1 MTRRAMRWVRAAFH
15 RPDTRLYESVQWVVW
30 VLIAAS
36 VALFLV
42 DFSLGTSYPGKELI
56 NALDRVILWFFAA
69 EISLRILSY
78 RPPRLDFFSHS
89 TTSKLGHHV
98 IDRLLFCL
106 QPLNLIDI
114 LTVAALVPALRGL
127 RALRLLRLLRT
138 VKVFRYSN
146 PFNWLERSF
155 RENTLLFGLAFSFL
169 ISAVLLGGISLFL
182 VEGRSNPLLAST
194 WDGIWWALVTLT
206 TVGYGDITPITGLGR
221 IVGGF
226 MMLAGMFTLALFAG
240 VVGNTLVKSI
250 LSIREEQ
257 FRMSGY
263 INHVVLCGYEPGAEM
278 LLQAILS
285 EIDSEARPLVVFA
298 EGERPSDLP
307 PEFVWVSG
315 DPTKE
320 SELDKARMSHAAAAI
335 LVGSRHV
342 LPQNADAKTVLTA
355 FTIRSY
361 MRRRAKTE
369 TRIRPLYV
377 VAEILDS
384 ENVEHAYAAGADEV
398 IETRRLGFSLLAHAV
413 TMPGTAELMS
423 KVAASGANSL
433 FVGAPPKSALA
444 EGGVSFGELGRRLK
458 QEKGILVV
466 GLRNKEQEDVLNP
479 PDLYEITPGCQL
491 IYLANSPVLKRLPR
505 PRRKSRASLEP
516 SP

>member
-1 MTRRAMRWVRAAFH
+1 MAPDVWRRPVAWARAAFH
-15 RPDTRLYESVQWVVW
+15 RPETGVYRTVQSIVW

-36 VALFLV
+36 VTLFLI
-42 DFSLGTSYPGKELI
+42 DFGLGASYRGKELL
-56 NALDRVILWFFAA
+56 NSVDRIILWVFAV

-78 RPPRLDFFSHS
+78 RPPSLDFFSQS
-89 TTSKLGHHV
+89 ATSKLGHHV
-98 IDRLLFCL
+98 IDRLLYCL
-106 QPLNLIDI
+106 RPLNLVDI

-138 VKVFRYSN
+138 AKVFRYSN
-146 PFNWLERSF
+146 PFTWLARSF

-169 ISAVLLGGISLFL
+169 ISAVLLGGISMFL
-182 VEGRSNPLLAST
+182 VEGRTNPRLGST

-206 TVGYGDITPITGLGR
+206 TVGYGDVTPESGLGR

-226 MMLAGMFTLALFAG
+226 LMVSGMFTLALFAG
-240 VVGNTLVKSI
+240 VVGHTLVKSV

-278 LLQAILS
+278 LLQAILT
-285 EIDSEARPLVVFA
+285 EIDAEARPLVVFA
-298 EGERPSDLP
+298 DGERPADLP
-307 PEFVWVSG
+307 PEFVWASG

-320 SELDKARMSHAAAAI
+320 SELDKVRMSHAAAAI

-342 LPQNADAKTVLTA
+342 LPQSADAKTVLTA

-361 MRRRAKTE
+361 MRHRAKTE
-369 TRIRPLYV
+369 IRKQPLYV

-413 TMPGTAELMS
+413 TMPGTAALMS
-423 KVAASGANSL
+423 TVAASGAHSL
-433 FVGAPPKSALA
+433 FVGALTEDDLA
-444 EGGVSFGELGRRLK
+444 ESASFGELTRRFK
-458 QEKGILVV
+458 RDKDILVV
-466 GLRNKEQEDVLNP
+466 GVRDARQEDQLNP
-479 PDLYEITPGCQL
+479 PTGFRVTPDCQL
-491 IYLANSPVLKRLPR
+491 IYLAKTAVLPTVER
-505 PRRKSRASLEP
+505 PARTPSRDA
-516 SP
+516 